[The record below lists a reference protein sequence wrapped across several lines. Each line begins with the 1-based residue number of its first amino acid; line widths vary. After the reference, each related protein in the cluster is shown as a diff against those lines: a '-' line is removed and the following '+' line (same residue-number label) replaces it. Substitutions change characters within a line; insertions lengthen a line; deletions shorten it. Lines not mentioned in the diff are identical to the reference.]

1 MFYCEN
7 CYLLNEENTCAF
19 CGSRLTRGPRPGD
32 YCFVGNK
39 CSPWAEMLHGILED
53 DHIPVIIRQW
63 SPRTVAYTG
72 GAPTLGY
79 DMLAADASG
88 GIKTTEAGGRTVLV
102 TAVDSTAMTAEI
114 LL

>member
-1 MFYCEN
+1 MACSWLTISRMPESAAP
-7 CYLLNEENTCAF
+7 EAVGAAAAGDGEAF
-19 CGSRLTRGPRPGD
+19 IGPVLSVRDGLAL
-32 YCFVGNK
+32 CQL
-39 CSPWAEMLHGILED
+39 SGIC
-53 DHIPVIIRQW
+53 
-63 SPRTVAYTG
+63 TVAYTG

>member
-39 CSPWAEMLHGILED
+39 CSP
-53 DHIPVIIRQW
+53 
-63 SPRTVAYTG
+63 
-72 GAPTLGY
+72 
-79 DMLAADASG
+79 
-88 GIKTTEAGGRTVLV
+88 
-102 TAVDSTAMTAEI
+102 
-114 LL
+114 

>member
-1 MFYCEN
+1 MTDNMTPQLTLDPTAAAAGYGE
-7 CYLLNEENTCAF
+7 AF
-19 CGSRLTRGPRPGD
+19 SGPVLSVRDGLAL
-32 YCFVGNK
+32 VQL
-39 CSPWAEMLHGILED
+39 SGIC
-53 DHIPVIIRQW
+53 
-63 SPRTVAYTG
+63 TVAYTG

-79 DMLAADASG
+79 DMLAANASG

>member
-1 MFYCEN
+1 M
-7 CYLLNEENTCAF
+7 A
-19 CGSRLTRGPRPGD
+19 S
-32 YCFVGNK
+32 
-39 CSPWAEMLHGILED
+39 A
-53 DHIPVIIRQW
+53 
-63 SPRTVAYTG
+63 
-72 GAPTLGY
+72 LGY